1 MTERRGPSE
10 TAEIEGATPARAE
23 KPGAEPSMRDVA
35 LRAEVSAATVSRVLN
50 GSDTVGAAA
59 RERVLAAVADLGY
72 RPNRLARNLRRQ
84 NAEMVGVVVSDI
96 ENPHFTEMVRAA
108 EDAAFSRGYRMLLCN
123 TDEQADK
130 QRAYLDM
137 LAGERVSGVILSPTE
152 PGGEEIRM
160 LLDLGIPVVAFDR
173 HVRDPR
179 ADSVVSDGKGA
190 TRSATEHLIAGGHR
204 NIAFLGGRPGVET
217 AEERRAGYEAA
228 MREAGLEPH
237 EADGDFRIE
246 GAMRAMEALLRDDG
260 EVTALVIANNLM
272 AIGAMRAL
280 VAAGRRVPDDIALIA
295 LDDPFWAALVQPP
308 LSVLGQPVR
317 RMTDAAM
324 RLLLERIG
332 GSSEPPQ
339 HLSFP
344 FELRVRGS
352 CGLQHL
358 AGERKG

>member
-1 MTERRGPSE
+1 MSERRGPSSLD
-10 TAEIEGATPARAE
+10 EIEGATPARADRA
-23 KPGAEPSMRDVA
+23 GAEPSMRDVA
-35 LRAEVSAATVSRVLN
+35 LRAQVSTATVSRVLN
-50 GSDTVGAAA
+50 GSDTVGADA
-59 RERVLAAVADLGY
+59 RDRVRVAVAELGY

-84 NAEMVGVVVSDI
+84 NAEMIGVVISDI

-137 LAGERVSGVILSPTE
+137 LAGERVSGVILSPSE
-152 PGGEEIRM
+152 PAGEEIRL

-173 HVRDPR
+173 HVNDER
-179 ADSVVSDGKGA
+179 ADSVVSDGRGA
-190 TRSATEHLIAGGHR
+190 TRTATEHMIAAGHTA
-204 NIAFLGGRPGVET
+204 IAFLGGRPGVET

-228 MREAGLEPH
+228 MRDAGLEPH

-246 GAMRAMEALLRDDG
+246 GAVRATEELLRDHGD
-260 EVTALVIANNLM
+260 VTALVIGNNLM

-280 VAAGRRVPDDIALIA
+280 VAHRRRVPEDIALIA

-308 LSVLGQPVR
+308 LSVLAQPVR

-324 RLLLERIG
+324 RVLLERIG
-332 GSSEPPQ
+332 GSTEPPQ
-339 HLSFP
+339 HQRFP
-344 FELRVRGS
+344 FELKVRGS
-352 CGLQHL
+352 CGTEHL
-358 AGERKG
+358 EPEGRA